1 MQKPDGI
8 IFDLDGTLVDSAP
21 LYAEALSLSLERNLA
36 KIASEEIP
44 RLLLSMQLTT
54 DLISLGIPETRA
66 HLIADHRDREVI
78 RLFSTRTKW
87 MPGAEKFSGKI
98 ASTMPS
104 GIVTNAWKTTVD
116 AIHLCTHIRDRFRI
130 IVDGNTMKG
139 KFKPHPHGLLLAA
152 EAMGTPPNT
161 TLYIGNREMDFVAA
175 KAAGMRSCL
184 LGPSFHD
191 TKIDEERPELCVQSW
206 NMLEEI
212 LF

>member
-1 MQKPDGI
+1 MHRLDGI

-21 LYAEALSLSLERNLA
+21 LYAEALALSLERNRA
-36 KIASEEIP
+36 KIAPEEIP
-44 RLLLSMQLTT
+44 HLLLSMQLTT
-54 DLISLGIPETRA
+54 DLISLGISETRA

-87 MPGAEKFSGKI
+87 MPGAERFSGKI

-130 IVDGNTMKG
+130 IIDGNTMNG
-139 KFKPHPHGLLLAA
+139 KFKPDPHGLLLAA
-152 EAMGTPPNT
+152 EAMGTPPKT
-161 TLYIGNREMDFVAA
+161 TLYIGNREMDFAAA

-184 LGPSFHD
+184 FGISSHD
-191 TKIDEERPELCVQSW
+191 TKIDEDRPEICVQSW
-206 NMLEEI
+206 DSLEEI
-212 LF
+212 IF